1 MLEFITKARLAQLR
15 DGLPLSLN
23 FMSPVTEPYFML
35 DALYSIPVSNFNL
48 CIGLKTFSL
57 R

>member
-1 MLEFITKARLAQLR
+1 MLEFIAIVRLAQLR

-35 DALYSIPVSNFNL
+35 DALHSMPVSNFISISVL
-48 CIGLKTFSL
+48 V
-57 R
+57 